1 MILSSST
8 VFILFPIFLHFFDK
22 TNPPTVYVGGVG
34 LHFPVNQIGGAAPA
48 FAGGSAGA
56 AVAAAADTFSA
67 FAASVHMTDGKGQPD
82 KQDAQDEDIDHVHYL
97 CLPLCN
103 EQYIF
108 CVDTVCRIFRAG
120 MAGRH
125 VTATVRPRGR

>member
-1 MILSSST
+1 MPS
-8 VFILFPIFLHFFDK
+8 F
-22 TNPPTVYVGGVG
+22 YVGG
-34 LHFPVNQIGGAAPA
+34 LEYIFRLIRLGAAPA
-48 FAGGSAGA
+48 FAGGPAGA

-108 CVDTVCRIFRAG
+108 CVNTACRIFRAG